1 MSAVWIEA
9 ALNGPWGRTRQPL
22 IPVIVEQIVA
32 DGIAA
37 AKSGAG
43 IIHVHAYDDATGEQ
57 RDDWEIYARIIEG
70 IRGAVDVIV
79 YPTIPLSGSGYAGAN
94 AERRFAHV
102 AQLARRGLIEWT
114 VLDPGSVNFVRYD
127 EIGSLGETFIYRNS
141 PDDLQEGI
149 RLAQKHR
156 LHPGYAIYEPG
167 FLRLGA
173 ALARRFDAP
182 TPIYRFMFSSEF
194 AWGFPPEPVYLDAYL
209 HLLEDCAADA
219 PWSIAGLG
227 VDITRLAPYALPLGG
242 HIRVGLEDAPW
253 STDMTNQQW
262 VEAAAGLCTK
272 AGRSLAS
279 AADIRAALKGDPAPA
294 AGSG

>member
-22 IPVIVEQIVA
+22 IPVTVEQIVA

-149 RLAQKHR
+149 RLAQEHR

-167 FLRLGA
+167 FCGSVRRLRGVSMRRRRSTGSCFRPNSPGA
-173 ALARRFDAP
+173 SRPSRSISTPICISSKIAQPTRRGRSPDSAWISPGSHPMLCRWAVTSASAWKMHPGAP
-182 TPIYRFMFSSEF
+182 T
-194 AWGFPPEPVYLDAYL
+194 
-209 HLLEDCAADA
+209 
-219 PWSIAGLG
+219 
-227 VDITRLAPYALPLGG
+227 
-242 HIRVGLEDAPW
+242 
-253 STDMTNQQW
+253 
-262 VEAAAGLCTK
+262 
-272 AGRSLAS
+272 
-279 AADIRAALKGDPAPA
+279 
-294 AGSG
+294 